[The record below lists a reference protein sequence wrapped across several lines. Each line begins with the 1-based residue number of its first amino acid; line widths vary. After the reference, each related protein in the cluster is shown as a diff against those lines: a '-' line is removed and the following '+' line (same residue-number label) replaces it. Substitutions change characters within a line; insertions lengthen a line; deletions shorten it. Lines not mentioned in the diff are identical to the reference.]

1 MNKFESKAKI
11 VGNISFPNF
20 KNIRVMMMPFYLYD
34 LNTIPSTLNHYK
46 DTLKELLKLV
56 PQDVEHYKDTPAYLT
71 IDERFISKGEIQ
83 RNPGLHVDG
92 MYDGVIGAGPWSG
105 IDDGSWGSFKST

>member
-11 VGNISFPNF
+11 VGNITFPNF

-46 DTLKELLKLV
+46 DTLKEVVK
-56 PQDVEHYKDTPAYLT
+56 
-71 IDERFISKGEIQ
+71 F
-83 RNPGLHVDG
+83 N
-92 MYDGVIGAGPWSG
+92 
-105 IDDGSWGSFKST
+105 FKNTDKIMKKEQ